1 MDIQRAKEE
10 IKRAV
15 QAYLATDDIGRPLIP
30 AVRQRPILLMG
41 PPGVGKTQIMEQ
53 IAQECD
59 IALVAY
65 TITHHTRQSAV
76 GLPFIRERNYGGR
89 TRSVTEYTMSEIIA
103 SVYAAMERTGKKNGI
118 LFIDEINCVSE
129 TLAPT
134 MLQFL
139 QCKTFGN
146 QAVPGGWVIVAAGN
160 PPEYN
165 KSVREFDL
173 VTLDRVRRI
182 DIEPKLSVW
191 QDYARA
197 HRLHPAVTAY
207 LELRPQHFYK
217 IENDVD
223 GVQFVTA
230 RGWEDLSAY
239 LQAADRL
246 ALPVDEGVI
255 GQYLRHPEVARDFAA
270 YWVLYRKYHE
280 DYGVEDILQGKPY
293 DAVIARAMD
302 ASFDERI
309 SLVSLLLAGLNT
321 RFADARATGAVT
333 DACYQQLRSFKRTL
347 TQQNDADPAAL
358 FAAQCE
364 NYRARLDTDKA
375 AGALLPDEAAAR
387 TRTLALLEAAHEAWN
402 GAWEG
407 KRFHHVSTDEVYGAL
422 GFDGTLFTE
431 RTRYDPHSPY
441 SASKASSD
449 HFVRAFHDT
458 YGLPTV
464 VTNCSNNYGPYQ
476 FPEKLIPLFINNI
489 RHGRPLPVYGKG
501 ENVRD
506 WLYVEDHARALDL
519 VFHEGHT
526 GETYNIGGFN
536 EWRNIDLIR
545 VLVRTVDRL
554 LGREEGASDGLITYV
569 TDRAGH
575 DLRYAIDS
583 RKLKD
588 ELGWEPSLQF
598 EEGIEK
604 TVKWYLENQAWM
616 DEITSGD
623 YESYYERM
631 YANR

>member
-10 IKRAV
+10 IKCAV
-15 QAYLATDDIGRPLIP
+15 QAYLATDDVGRPLIP
-30 AVRQRPILLMG
+30 PVRQRPILLMG

-53 IAQECD
+53 VAQECD

-76 GLPFIRERNYGGR
+76 GLPFIRERDFGGK
-89 TRSVTEYTMSEIIA
+89 THSVTEYTMSEIIA
-103 SVYAAMERTGKKNGI
+103 SVYAAMERTGKQHGI

-146 QAVPGGWVIVAAGN
+146 QAVPEGWVIVAAGN

-239 LQAADRL
+239 LQAADAL
-246 ALPVDEGVI
+246 NLPVDEGVV

-270 YWVLYRKYHE
+270 YWALYRKYHK
-280 DYGVEDILQGKPY
+280 DYGVEDILQGKPF
-293 DAVIARAMD
+293 DAVVARAMD

-309 SLVSLLLAGLNT
+309 SLVTLLLAGLNT
-321 RFADARATGAVT
+321 RFAAAAATGAVT
-333 DACYQQLRSFKRTL
+333 DACYQQLRSFKRAL
-347 TQQNDADPAAL
+347 TQQTDADPAAL
-358 FAAQCE
+358 FADQCKT
-364 NYRARLDTDKA
+364 YRARLDSDKA

-387 TRTLALLEAAHEAWN
+387 TRTLSLLNAWGKLLGGTLGADDAFDTVRGAFNAQVRRREEAVAAASVALEFAFDFMEQAFEDGQEMVVFVNEL
-402 GAWEG
+402 
-407 KRFHHVSTDEVYGAL
+407 AL
-422 GFDGTLFTE
+422 GPDSAPFLAENDCE
-431 RTRYDPHSPY
+431 RFEQY
-441 SASKASSD
+441 S
-449 HFVRAFHDT
+449 
-458 YGLPTV
+458 
-464 VTNCSNNYGPYQ
+464 
-476 FPEKLIPLFINNI
+476 EKLLL
-489 RHGRPLPVYGKG
+489 HGG
-501 ENVRD
+501 E
-506 WLYVEDHARALDL
+506 
-519 VFHEGHT
+519 
-526 GETYNIGGFN
+526 
-536 EWRNIDLIR
+536 
-545 VLVRTVDRL
+545 
-554 LGREEGASDGLITYV
+554 
-569 TDRAGH
+569 
-575 DLRYAIDS
+575 
-583 RKLKD
+583 D
-588 ELGWEPSLQF
+588 ELLAELQRDDIRG
-598 EEGIEK
+598 EEHSAEF
-604 TVKWYLENQAWM
+604 
-616 DEITSGD
+616 
-623 YESYYERM
+623 
-631 YANR
+631 